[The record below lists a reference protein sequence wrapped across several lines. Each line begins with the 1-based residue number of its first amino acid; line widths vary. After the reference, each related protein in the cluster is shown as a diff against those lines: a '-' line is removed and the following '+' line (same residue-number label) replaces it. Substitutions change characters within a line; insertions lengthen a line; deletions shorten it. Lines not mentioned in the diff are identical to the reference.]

1 MLKESILKDFNID
14 LNFWKINP
22 QLIIVF
28 DDLYEKDKSKD
39 KITSSKIMWAIAM
52 LYDPSDKNQFR
63 NADFDVKKKAISDNY
78 LKDKNFDWLLYVNEI
93 DLYKEYCLS
102 VYEMELLVIEES
114 LRSRRILLQ
123 TTPYTLKTASLLD
136 DMHKKTSEIQK
147 QHIELKKLIKEG
159 FDKSKSRGNH
169 QQSFLEKLKN

>member
-1 MLKESILKDFNID
+1 MLKESILRDFNID
-14 LNFWKINP
+14 LNFWKVNP

-28 DDLYEKDKSKD
+28 NNIYDKDKSKD
-39 KITSSKIMWAIAM
+39 KAESSKTMWAIAM

-63 NADFDVKKKAISDNY
+63 NADFDVKKKAIADNY
-78 LKDKNFDWLLYVNEI
+78 LKNSTFDWLSYEEEI
-93 DLYKEYCLS
+93 NLFKEYCLS
-102 VYEMELLVIEES
+102 VYERELLVIEDS

-159 FDKSKSRGNH
+159 LDKGKSRGNH

>member
-28 DDLYEKDKSKD
+28 SNLYDKDKSKD
-39 KITSSKIMWAIAM
+39 KVESSKIMWAIAM

-63 NADFDVKKKAISDNY
+63 NADFDIKKKAIVDSY
-78 LKDKNFDWLLYVNEI
+78 LKKKDFDWLEYSEEI

-102 VYEMELLVIEES
+102 VYERELLVIEES

-136 DMHKKTSEIQK
+136 DMHKKTGEIQR
-147 QHIELKKLIKEG
+147 QHIELKKLIRDG
-159 FDKSKSRGNH
+159 LDKGKNRGNH
-169 QQSFLEKLKN
+169 QQSFLDKLKN